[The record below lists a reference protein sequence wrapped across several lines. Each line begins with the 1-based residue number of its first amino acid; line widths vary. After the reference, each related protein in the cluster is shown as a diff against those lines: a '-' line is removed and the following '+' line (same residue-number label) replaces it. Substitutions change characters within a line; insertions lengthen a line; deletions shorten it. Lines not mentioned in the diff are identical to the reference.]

1 MSPPRSASATLPGV
15 AIQVF
20 GLTGGIGSGK
30 SSVAARFRERGLPV
44 IDADRLAREVVAP
57 GSEGLA
63 EIVAA
68 FGEDVLDA
76 GGGLDRARVADIVFN
91 DEEKRRRLNA
101 ITHPRVRDL
110 ALKRVM
116 ELGAEGEPLC
126 CYEVP
131 LLIESGLT
139 EMLRPLVVV
148 SVSEEVQVARTV
160 KRDGSSEA
168 QARARIAAQMP
179 LAEKVKL
186 ADYVI
191 DNSGTLDELRARAD
205 EVLDAVCDELGV
217 DKARFDVGSP

>member
-1 MSPPRSASATLPGV
+1 M

-44 IDADRLAREVVAP
+44 IDADQLARAVVAP
-57 GSEGLA
+57 RSAGLA

-68 FGEDVLDA
+68 FGEEVLDVQ
-76 GGGLDRARVADIVFN
+76 GGLDRARVADIVFN
-91 DEEKRRRLNA
+91 DEEKRRKLNA
-101 ITHPRVRDL
+101 ITHPRVRNL
-110 ALKRVM
+110 ALERVM
-116 ELGAEGEPLC
+116 ELGEQGEPLC

-131 LLIESGLT
+131 LLIESRLT
-139 EMLRPLVVV
+139 QMLRPIVVV
-148 SVSEEVQVARTV
+148 SVPEAVQVERTV
-160 KRDGSSEA
+160 KRDGATEA

-191 DNSGTLDELRARAD
+191 DNSGTLDELRQRAD
-205 EVLDAVCDELGV
+205 EVLDAICDQLGV
-217 DKARFDVGSP
+217 DKSRYARV

>member
-1 MSPPRSASATLPGV
+1 M

-57 GSEGLA
+57 GSAGLA
-63 EIVAA
+63 EIVEA
-68 FGEDVLDA
+68 FGVGVLDSD
-76 GGGLDRARVADIVFN
+76 GGLDRARVADIVFN
-91 DEEKRRRLNA
+91 DEGKRRKLNA

-110 ALKRVM
+110 ALQRVM
-116 ELGAEGEPLC
+116 QLGEEGEVLC

-139 EMLRPLVVV
+139 EMLRPVVVV
-148 SVSEEVQVARTV
+148 SVAEDVQVARTV
-160 KRDGSSEA
+160 KRDASTEA

-191 DNSGTLDELRARAD
+191 DNSGTLDELRRRAD
-205 EVLDAVCDELGV
+205 EVLDAICGQLGV
-217 DKARFDVGSP
+217 DKARYA